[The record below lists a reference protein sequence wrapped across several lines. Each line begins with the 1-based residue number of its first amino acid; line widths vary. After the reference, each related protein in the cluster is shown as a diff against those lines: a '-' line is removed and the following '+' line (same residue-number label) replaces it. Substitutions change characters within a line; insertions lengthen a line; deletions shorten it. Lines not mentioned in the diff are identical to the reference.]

1 MADIWVALSVALLTC
16 LLSRCCDTS
25 SRRGRLWDMELT
37 AFPLREQIPPRSF
50 LLCCCCLSTDTT
62 QQGLCWKYERRPAL
76 IMYWK
81 ARSQRTPE
89 ASSPKVHKKMNPAK
103 NHVSKHGRRSFSTG
117 ALGWGSSHGQVYDCS
132 LEKDT
137 EPEDPAEPH
146 GDPWPTH
153 ARRQYVLLF

>member
-1 MADIWVALSVALLTC
+1 
-16 LLSRCCDTS
+16 
-25 SRRGRLWDMELT
+25 
-37 AFPLREQIPPRSF
+37 
-50 LLCCCCLSTDTT
+50 
-62 QQGLCWKYERRPAL
+62 
-76 IMYWK
+76 MYWK

-146 GDPWPTH
+146 GDP
-153 ARRQYVLLF
+153 